1 MVVGNCKWPD
11 RSVAAIQCC
20 QFSQIWYVTRFFFFK
35 ERLVT
40 ASLSDS
46 CGRFDGFIQ
55 LKMVENLLIIK
66 WDESKMCWWKKLGNS
81 VITLSST
88 L

>member
-20 QFSQIWYVTRFFFFK
+20 QFSQIWHVTRFFFFK

-40 ASLSDS
+40 ASISDS
-46 CGRFDGFIQ
+46 CGRFDGFIRKGRKSFNNNVGREQ
-55 LKMVENLLIIK
+55 DVLVEK
-66 WDESKMCWWKKLGNS
+66 VRK
-81 VITLSST
+81 
-88 L
+88 